1 MTTPDNTELAGRIE
15 AIGRALLRLTAE
27 LEMQRL
33 IDGPRVS
40 QAWRQAVPEH
50 MAAESEVLHCARYCL
65 HDMAAQLDDARRA
78 RLAMAPPSPLQ

>member
-1 MTTPDNTELAGRIE
+1 MSTPDNTELAGRIE

-40 QAWRQAVPEH
+40 DAWRQAVPEH
-50 MAAESEVLHCARYCL
+50 MAADSEVLHCARYCL
-65 HDMAAQLDDARRA
+65 HDMAAQLDGARQVRQEG
-78 RLAMAPPSPLQ
+78 LAPSLRQ